1 MNQLKVY
8 QTEQII
14 ALKAQG
20 WSARRIARELNV
32 SRESV
37 AKYLLIGPA
46 KPATPTLGSA
56 MENEPGAGVGPP
68 GDEAKPA
75 TLTLGSEASAAELE
89 VDRALAAARANVSLC
104 EPWREQIE
112 AGLKQRLSAKRI
124 HQDLVADY
132 GFPGSYQSVK
142 RFARRIE
149 AKTEIPFRRMESAPA
164 DELQVDF
171 GQGAWVVDEDGRK
184 RRPHLFRAVLSHSRK
199 GYTEVVWR
207 QDTESFLRCIE
218 NTFRAFGG
226 VTRTIVCDNLKAAV
240 IHPDWYDPELNPKLA
255 EFAKFYGTVI
265 LPCKPG
271 MPRHKGKCEA
281 GVDYAQ
287 ENAVKGRRFES
298 LGAQNV
304 HLAEWERA
312 VADTRIHGTIHQ
324 QVRAFFLAAEQ
335 PTLLPL
341 PAGLFPS
348 YTEGKRSVHRDGH
361 VEFDKAFYS
370 VPPEYVGREVW
381 VRGESRL
388 IRLFNLRMESIAAH
402 VRAMTGRSA
411 TSDEHIHP
419 LKRRLIDRGVNYLLA
434 RCSQIGPACG
444 AWAQAV
450 QHHRPIEGIRAI
462 QGLLPLAKKHPAE
475 TMEKAAAKALARS
488 AWHLSAVKA
497 ALGEPANVVQVDFLD
512 THPLIR
518 DLSAYRIPF
527 PL

>member
-1 MNQLKVY
+1 MNQLKVH

-20 WSARRIARELNV
+20 WSARRIARELHIN
-32 SRESV
+32 RESV
-37 AKYLLIGPA
+37 AKYLRSGPA

-56 MENEPGAGVGPP
+56 IENKGEIGVGPP
-68 GDEAKPA
+68 GVDSKPA
-75 TLTLGSEASAAELE
+75 TLTLGSESGGADLE
-89 VDRALAAARANVSLC
+89 VDKALAAARANVSLC

-112 AGLKQRLSAKRI
+112 TGLKQRLSAKRI
-124 HQDLVADY
+124 HQDLVADH

-149 AKTEIPFRRMESAPA
+149 AKTEIPFRRMESSPA
-164 DELQVDF
+164 DEMQVDF
-171 GQGAWVVDEDGRK
+171 GQGAWVVDEEGGK

-218 NTFRAFGG
+218 NAFRAIGG
-226 VTRTIVCDNLKAAV
+226 VTRTVVCDNLKAAV

-255 EFAKFYGTVI
+255 EFARFYGTVI

-287 ENAVKGRRFES
+287 ENAVKGRRFQS

-335 PTLLPL
+335 SALLPL

-348 YTEGKRSVHRDGH
+348 FTEGKRRVNRYGH

-370 VPPEYVGREVW
+370 VPPEYLGREVW

-388 IRLFNLRMESIAAH
+388 IRVFNLRMESIAAH
-402 VRAMTGRSA
+402 VRQTAGRAA

-419 LKRRLIDRGVNYLLA
+419 LKRRLIDRGVAYLLA

-450 QHHRPIEGIRAI
+450 HHHRPIEGIRAV
-462 QGLLPLAKKHPAE
+462 QGLLPLSKKHPTEA
-475 TMEKAAAKALARS
+475 MEKAAAKALARS
-488 AWHLSAVKA
+488 AWHLSAVKT
-497 ALGEPANVVQVDFLD
+497 ALGEPAHVVQVDFLD
-512 THPLIR
+512 SHPLIR
-518 DLSAYRIPF
+518 DPSAYRIPF